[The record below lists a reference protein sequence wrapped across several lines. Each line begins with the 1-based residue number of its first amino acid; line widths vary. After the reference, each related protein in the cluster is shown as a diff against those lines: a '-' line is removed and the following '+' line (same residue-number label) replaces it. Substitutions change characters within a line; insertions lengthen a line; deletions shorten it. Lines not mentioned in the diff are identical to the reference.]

1 MVRWAVRIGLAIL
14 AVLVVATVVGLS
26 VESTRW
32 RLYLIG
38 RKLRGDV
45 HEVSWGELLRMIGP
59 NSRYYLRPIISEGRS
74 LNGAIQNPYTAAG
87 RPRAAAQPPG
97 LRARQ
102 RRLGRVPLD
111 RARHLGHRH
120 AGVRPRRDGDL
131 ADHRVPAHAPE

>member
-1 MVRWAVRIGLAIL
+1 MATSCARRAGSLALEFVQLRRRLVRWAVRIGLAIL

-45 HEVSWGELLRMIGP
+45 REVSWGELLRMIGP

-74 LNGAIQNPYTAAG
+74 LNGA
-87 RPRAAAQPPG
+87 
-97 LRARQ
+97 
-102 RRLGRVPLD
+102 
-111 RARHLGHRH
+111 
-120 AGVRPRRDGDL
+120 
-131 ADHRVPAHAPE
+131 